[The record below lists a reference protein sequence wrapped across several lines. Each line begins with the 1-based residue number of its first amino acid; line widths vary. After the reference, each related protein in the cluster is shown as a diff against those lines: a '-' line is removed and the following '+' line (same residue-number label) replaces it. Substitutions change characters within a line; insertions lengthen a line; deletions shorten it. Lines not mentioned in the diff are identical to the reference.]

1 MYTHTCIH
9 TCMHRS
15 VIWKA
20 RRRRSQPVQELHSTA
35 SRSITATGAQVMLP
49 AGMGLVTEV
58 SPVMEVS
65 LAPVMRS
72 PGTAWKS
79 GRERMSAR

>member
-1 MYTHTCIH
+1 
-9 TCMHRS
+9 MHRS
-15 VIWKA
+15 VIRKA
-20 RRRRSQPVQELHSTA
+20 RGRRSQRVQEHHNTA

-58 SPVMEVS
+58 SPVMGVA
-65 LAPVMRS
+65 LAPVMRGS
-72 PGTAWKS
+72 GTAWKS